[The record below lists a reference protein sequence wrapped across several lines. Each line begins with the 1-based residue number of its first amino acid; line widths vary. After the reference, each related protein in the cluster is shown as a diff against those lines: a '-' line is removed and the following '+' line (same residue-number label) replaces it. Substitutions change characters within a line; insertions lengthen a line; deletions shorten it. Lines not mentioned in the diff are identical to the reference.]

1 MVSISVGKSKI
12 NGSVRC
18 PSSKSYSHR
27 AIAIAS
33 LTPGQSTLTNVLL
46 SRDTLATLAGCSGL
60 GAEVKYEGTVL
71 RVKGSDSFN
80 PPENVINAE
89 NSGTT
94 IRIMTAMSGL
104 VKRGYTIL
112 TGDQSLR
119 KRPMQPMLDALE
131 QLGVEAHSARE
142 NGTAPLIVKGGG
154 IRGGTT
160 VIDGSISSQFI
171 SGLLIASTWADS
183 KILIKVKGNLVSK
196 PYIDATLAAMRHF
209 GVSIDHSSDM
219 REYYTKNAR
228 YRTTN
233 FNIPGDFS
241 TAALLLAAGVLAGE
255 KLKVEGL
262 SFAFPQGDSL
272 VIDILRN
279 MGCTTK
285 ADEANGNVMV
295 EGTERLEGGSFDL
308 SDTPDLLPVV
318 SILAL
323 KAKSPVVITGVAH
336 TRVKETDRISN
347 IAKELVKLGARV
359 EEFRDGLKITAPRLI
374 KNASLEAYN
383 DHRLFMAFT
392 IASMMT
398 EKSIVAGAESVDVSF
413 PNFLAE
419 MKDLG
424 ARISPAPDRE

>member
-1 MVSISVGKSKI
+1 M
-12 NGSVRC
+12 
-18 PSSKSYSHR
+18 
-27 AIAIAS
+27 
-33 LTPGQSTLTNVLL
+33 
-46 SRDTLATLAGCSGL
+46 
-60 GAEVKYEGTVL
+60 
-71 RVKGSDSFN
+71 
-80 PPENVINAE
+80 
-89 NSGTT
+89 
-94 IRIMTAMSGL
+94 
-104 VKRGYTIL
+104 
-112 TGDQSLR
+112 
-119 KRPMQPMLDALE
+119 
-131 QLGVEAHSARE
+131 
-142 NGTAPLIVKGGG
+142 
-154 IRGGTT
+154 
-160 VIDGSISSQFI
+160 
-171 SGLLIASTWADS
+171 
-183 KILIKVKGNLVSK
+183 
-196 PYIDATLAAMRHF
+196 
-209 GVSIDHSSDM
+209 
-219 REYYTKNAR
+219 
-228 YRTTN
+228 
-233 FNIPGDFS
+233 
-241 TAALLLAAGVLAGE
+241 LAGE

-424 ARISPAPDRE
+424 QESPLHLIENNKKPIYRTTSSAPSRDGWRAY